1 MDTQQIRR
9 SQFVLTYGPG
19 AILEGKRGPRMILIL
34 DNGLGN
40 NFNIDTLLKYE
51 IKDIRSAMAIG
62 SFNEMVDD
70 SNSHERKIFMLPSN
84 DSIRGSGE
92 RLVYKTKK
100 FPEWNICYNDHANH
114 GNILYPGSTCPEC
127 KDYRNSSAVRFV
139 AACDQGHLD
148 DIDWDYAVHK
158 HRKCVPGYYYWDPK
172 GILLADIKIQC
183 PKCGIK
189 TDMGKIYY
197 ISFGCSGRFPENVN
211 LNEQKCDSHMKVM
224 QRQSLSLHMPVIYT
238 LLTIPEF
245 DEPIFNSLQNT
256 VIQSALGGL
265 EKQYRNDSQQ
275 ENTEAFIEG
284 LKDHTKYAKIDT
296 DVLETIEKYIVEHS
310 IESLYKK
317 MEQISSQRAG
327 KHFTDFINEEF
338 ESLLVGP
345 RKSENFEMSD
355 GIKINSITSNGDI
368 PDITVY
374 PVNKIRTVTF
384 QRGYIRMPP
393 DNLHESNQK
402 IVDISREE
410 SGISWYPGYEGI
422 GDGIFIKFDRDEL
435 LNIKTKHKYTYDGW
449 INNRYEEKVTEYGRN
464 NDCVNNPLF
473 VYMHTLSHSII
484 TTLSLFSGYSS
495 ASLKERIYIDTDKL
509 LGGILIYT
517 STPGED
523 GSMGGLSSIAGNT
536 TIFGS
541 LLAKALERINVC
553 SNDPLCNGLTKTK
566 ENFNGAACYSCLFV
580 SETSCEHGNKYLD
593 RHMVMGDDD

>member
-1 MDTQQIRR
+1 MATQQVRR

-19 AILEGKRGPRMILIL
+19 AILEGKNEPRIILTL
-34 DNGLGN
+34 DHGLGSH
-40 NFNIDTLLKYE
+40 FNEDILLKYE

-62 SFNEMVDD
+62 SFNE
-70 SNSHERKIFMLPSN
+70 NSGDHTDHDRKIFMLPSN
-84 DSIRGSGE
+84 DSLRRSGE

-100 FPEWNICYNDHANH
+100 FPEWNICYSDHANQDR
-114 GNILYPGSTCPEC
+114 ILYRGSTCPEC
-127 KDYRNSSAVRFV
+127 KNNRNSSAVRFV

-148 DIDWDYAVHK
+148 DIQWNYAVHK
-158 HRKCVPGYYYWDPK
+158 DGKCNPDYYYWHPD
-172 GILLADIKIQC
+172 GVLLADIKIQC
-183 PKCGIK
+183 PKCGIR

-197 ISFGCSGRFPENVN
+197 ISFRCTGRFPENENVRP
-211 LNEQKCDSHMKVM
+211 QKCNSHMKVM

-245 DEPIFNSLQNT
+245 DEPVFISLQNT
-256 VIQSALGGL
+256 IIQSALGGL

-296 DVLETIEKYIVEHS
+296 AVLDGIEKYIGEHS

-327 KHFTDFINEEF
+327 KQFTDFINEEF
-338 ESLLVGP
+338 ESLLVGS

-355 GIKINSITSNGDI
+355 GIKINSIPSNRDI
-368 PDITVY
+368 PEITVY

-393 DNLHESNQK
+393 DNLHEGTQK
-402 IVDISREE
+402 IVDISREDH
-410 SGISWYPGYEGI
+410 GISWYPGYEGL

-435 LNIKTKHKYTYDGW
+435 LNIKTKHKHTYDWW

-495 ASLKERIYIDTDKL
+495 ASLKERIYIDSDKL

-517 STPGED
+517 SSPGED
-523 GSMGGLSSIAGNT
+523 GSMGGLSSIAGNSA
-536 TIFGS
+536 FGT
-541 LLAKALERINVC
+541 LLAKALKRIKVC
-553 SNDPLCNGLTKTK
+553 SNDPLCNVLAKTK

-593 RHMVMGDDD
+593 RHMVIEDDE